1 MSKGGQTDTSTSQEN
16 ATTTYPQWTQQAQQD
31 MAGAAFNVFSPHIYT
46 PQNMNAAQNPDQMR
60 AFDMMRQNAVQTQR
74 ADRPS
79 VMQQSGSY
87 DPRMVEAAQL
97 RPEEI
102 NQHMNPY
109 LDSVGKSTIG
119 NMRRE
124 YQNTDAMM
132 AGRAAAASPFGGS
145 AGAIAR
151 GQAARG
157 YNENVG
163 SAINN
168 LMGQGFDQA
177 RATAMANTQMRQDAE
192 MANARAA
199 NRASEFNQDFGLQ
212 QAGTES
218 DLMDA
223 EQRRRIAAS
232 GSLLQAGN
240 QQQDFAQRVTETP
253 LRSLEM
259 LRGYLPNN
267 MFNQTRTGNTTSTA
281 PSKRPSTA
289 QQILGFGA
297 SLLGNLSDENKKT
310 LSDEDKK
317 TNIEPVG
324 TDPETGLPM
333 YAYDYKADVERASM
347 EGAPMPP
354 KRVGPMAQDIEEEAP
369 GLVRDLDGPDGSM
382 IVSDAAMPGNVAM
395 EGEIME
401 PGQPA
406 PGPMPGM
413 TDNGDGT
420 VTMPVGLLSSLMASL
435 EGETMMAG
443 MDPGMEPGSPSE
455 ARREPREPGE
465 RRYAPPALLNL

>member
-1 MSKGGQTDTSTSQEN
+1 MSFGGQTDNQTQQQN
-16 ATTTYPQWTQQAQQD
+16 ATTTFPEWTQQAQQD
-31 MAGAAFNVFSPHIYT
+31 LAGAAFNVLSPHIYT
-46 PQNMNAAQNPDQMR
+46 PGNMNAAQNPDQMR
-60 AFDMMRQNAVQTQR
+60 AFDMMRQNAVQSQR

-87 DPRMVEAAQL
+87 DPRMVEAQQL
-97 RPEEI
+97 DPDEI

-157 YNENVG
+157 HGENVG
-163 SAINN
+163 SAINS

-177 RATAMANTQMRQDAE
+177 RATALANAQMRQQAE

-199 NRASEFNQDFGLQ
+199 NEAGRFNQNFGLQ

-218 DLMDA
+218 DLMDS
-223 EQRRRIAAS
+223 EQRRRLAAS
-232 GSLLQAGN
+232 GALLGVGN

-259 LRGYLPNN
+259 LRGYLPSNT
-267 MFNQTRTGNTTSTA
+267 FNQTRTGSTTSTA
-281 PSKRPSTA
+281 PSNRPSTV

-297 SLLGNLSDENKKT
+297 SLLGNLSDE
-310 LSDEDKK
+310 DKK
-317 TNIEPVG
+317 TNVEPVG

-333 YAYDYKADVERASM
+333 YAYDYKSDVERASG

-354 KRVGPMAQDIEEEAP
+354 KRVGPMAQDIEEEMP
-369 GLVRDLDGPDGSM
+369 GLVRDLDGPDGSK
-382 IVSDAAMPGNVAM
+382 IVGAG
-395 EGEIME
+395 G
-401 PGQPA
+401 A
-406 PGPMPGM
+406 PVQ
-413 TDNGDGT
+413 DNGDGT
-420 VTMPVGLLSSLMASL
+420 ITISVGLLDQLLNSM
-435 EGETMMAG
+435 GGG
-443 MDPGMEPGSPSE
+443 MPSE
-455 ARREPREPGE
+455 APNMAAQGGAPQGMPGGMAQ
-465 RRYAPPALLNL
+465 APTPAGAALVNL